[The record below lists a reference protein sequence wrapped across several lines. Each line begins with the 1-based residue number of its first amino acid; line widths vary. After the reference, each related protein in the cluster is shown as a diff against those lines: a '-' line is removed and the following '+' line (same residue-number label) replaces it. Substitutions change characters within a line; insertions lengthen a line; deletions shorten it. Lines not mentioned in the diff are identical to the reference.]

1 MNIGQT
7 VYLEI
12 VKRAEQGVRI
22 TRVELPPNLYEE
34 WIYEGHN
41 LNSMFRAIGVKV
53 VESETV
59 KVPEFFER

>member
-12 VKRAEQGVRI
+12 VKRAERGVRV
-22 TRVELPPNLYEE
+22 TKVELPPHLYEE
-34 WIYEGHN
+34 WIHEGHN

-59 KVPEFFER
+59 KIPEFYER